1 MFIALLR
8 LLIRWRGYMFWEIV
22 LWLRVLSNRKRHPI
36 LRGLCASEHSNAD
49 ELVQAP
55 VIIVMFY

>member
-1 MFIALLR
+1 
-8 LLIRWRGYMFWEIV
+8 MFWEIV